1 MAPVP
6 VRVADE
12 RGELI
17 ERRRT
22 MARNTSFY
30 YAFLALPRERREA
43 ILVLWDFCRVAD
55 DAVDLA
61 ADERQASVELAR
73 WRGELAKAY
82 SGEHP
87 STQIGERLAR
97 VIRKFNLPR
106 QPFEDLLDGIAMDL
120 TQKRYET
127 FTDLYRYCL
136 RVASAVG
143 LLSVEIFGY
152 RSASARDY
160 AVELG
165 IALQLTNIMRDV
177 PSDLARDRVYI
188 PQEDLRA
195 HEVTVQDL
203 HAASFGEVRP
213 QVIEVLKDFGLR
225 ARHYYD
231 RARQAL
237 PKEDTR
243 RLLSAEI
250 MGAIYYSLLQ
260 RIEGAGYDVFT
271 RRISVPRLARVW
283 VALRTWWRINYGVL
297 RAAWK

>member
-1 MAPVP
+1 
-6 VRVADE
+6 
-12 RGELI
+12 
-17 ERRRT
+17 

-43 ILVLWDFCRVAD
+43 IVILWDFCRVAD

-61 ADERQASVELAR
+61 VDEQEASAQLAR
-73 WRGELAKAY
+73 WRGEVAAAY
-82 SGEHP
+82 AGRVP
-87 STQIGERLAR
+87 STAIGQRLAG

-152 RSASARDY
+152 HSASARDY

-165 IALQLTNIMRDV
+165 IALQLTNILRDV
-177 PSDLARDRVYI
+177 PSDLSRDRIYI

-195 HEVTVQDL
+195 HGVTEQDL
-203 HAASFGEVRP
+203 HAASFGDVRP
-213 QVIEVLKDFGLR
+213 QVIEVLKDFALR

-231 RARQAL
+231 RARLAL

-243 RLLSAEI
+243 RLLSAEM
-250 MGAIYYSLLQ
+250 MGAIYFSLLR
-260 RIEGAGYDVFT
+260 RIERSEYDVFT
-271 RRISVPRLARVW
+271 RRISVPQPVRAW
-283 VALRTWWRINYGVL
+283 VALRTWWRVNYGAV
-297 RAAWK
+297 RAAWN

>member
-1 MAPVP
+1 
-6 VRVADE
+6 
-12 RGELI
+12 
-17 ERRRT
+17 

-30 YAFLALPRERREA
+30 YAFLALPRERRDA
-43 ILVLWDFCRVAD
+43 IVTLWDFCRVAD

-61 ADERQASVELAR
+61 ADEKEATTELAR
-73 WRGELAKAY
+73 WRAEVASAY
-82 SGEHP
+82 TGQEP
-87 STQIGERLAR
+87 STPIGQRLAG
-97 VIRKFNLPR
+97 VIRKFKLPR

-165 IALQLTNIMRDV
+165 IALQLTNILRDV
-177 PSDLARDRVYI
+177 PSDLSRDRVYI

-195 HEVTVQDL
+195 HGVTEQDL
-203 HAASFGEVRP
+203 HAASFGDVRP
-213 QVIEVLKDFGLR
+213 QVIALLKDFGRR

-243 RLLSAEI
+243 RLVSAEI
-250 MGAIYYSLLQ
+250 MGAIYFSLLQ
-260 RIEGAGYDVFT
+260 QIERAGHDVFT
-271 RRISVPRLARVW
+271 RRVSVPRLARVW
-283 VALRTWWRINYGVL
+283 IAMRTWWRVNYGIV
-297 RAAWK
+297 RAAWR

>member
-1 MAPVP
+1 
-6 VRVADE
+6 
-12 RGELI
+12 
-17 ERRRT
+17 

-43 ILVLWDFCRVAD
+43 ILILWDFCRVAD

-61 ADERQASVELAR
+61 ADERDATEELAR
-73 WRGELAKAY
+73 WRGEVAAAY
-82 SGEHP
+82 AGETP
-87 STQIGERLAR
+87 STPIGQRLAG

-120 TQKRYET
+120 TQKRYAT

-165 IALQLTNIMRDV
+165 IALQLTNILRDV
-177 PSDLARDRVYI
+177 PSDLSRDRIYI
-188 PQEDLRA
+188 PQEDLRS
-195 HEVTVQDL
+195 HDVTDEDL

-213 QVIEVLKDFGLR
+213 QVTALLKDFAAR
-225 ARHYYD
+225 AHHYYD

-237 PKEDTR
+237 PREDTR

-260 RIEGAGYDVFT
+260 RIERAGYDVFT
-271 RRISVPRLARVW
+271 RRISVPQLVRIY
-283 VALRTWWRINYGVL
+283 VALRTWWRVNYGIM
-297 RAAWK
+297 RAAWN

>member
-1 MAPVP
+1 MA
-6 VRVADE
+6 RASGDGAHGKLAAE
-12 RGELI
+12 
-17 ERRRT
+17 T

-43 ILVLWDFCRVAD
+43 ILVLWDFCRAAD

-61 ADERQASVELAR
+61 ADEKEAGAELAR
-73 WRGELAKAY
+73 WRGEVAAAY
-82 SGEHP
+82 AGQSP
-87 STQIGERLAR
+87 STSTGQRLAG
-97 VIRKFNLPR
+97 VIRTFNLPR

-165 IALQLTNIMRDV
+165 IALQLTNILRDIS
-177 PSDLARDRVYI
+177 SDLSRDRIYI

-195 HEVTVQDL
+195 HGVTEQDL
-203 HAASFGEVRP
+203 HAASFGEARP
-213 QVIEVLKDFGLR
+213 QVIELLKDFALR

-231 RARQAL
+231 RAREAL
-237 PKEDTR
+237 PREDTR
-243 RLLSAEI
+243 RLLSAEM

-260 RIEGAGYDVFT
+260 RIERNGYDVFT
-271 RRISVPRLARVW
+271 RRISVPHIVRVW
-283 VALRTWWRINYGVL
+283 VALRTWWRVNFGVL